1 MAKVAVNSDW
11 KTEPMPEK
19 YTTIDINIE
28 YCKDDMTKIRAG
40 FIPQA
45 MEEKWFTY
53 FEDIENKLYMH
64 RSWTGYC
71 IYIVTF
77 EEKGDKF
84 VAKMAKVNRDPSQCQ
99 CTSDEE
105 DKEIIEY
112 IIGAQIRKATSRR
125 Q

>member
-1 MAKVAVNSDW
+1 MAKVAVKSDW

-19 YTTIDINIE
+19 YTTIDIYIE
-28 YCKDDMTKIRAG
+28 YCKDDMTKVRAG

-53 FEDIENKLYMH
+53 FEVSENKLYMY

-71 IYIVTF
+71 MYIVTF

-84 VAKMAKVNRDPSQCQ
+84 VATTANVNRDPSQYQ